1 MLFLFFAVDTT
12 QQSSEKMAESAVE
25 IFAREVGQLVVRES
39 SLFGKVEVQVRLLC
53 NELEW
58 MRLFLEEAG
67 TTRSYN
73 NRLLD
78 ESD

>member
-1 MLFLFFAVDTT
+1 MAGSAFAF
-12 QQSSEKMAESAVE
+12 SLEKLDN
-25 IFAREVGQLVVRES
+25 LVVRES

-58 MRLFLEEAG
+58 MRLFLEEEG

>member
-12 QQSSEKMAESAVE
+12 QQSSEKMAGSA
-25 IFAREVGQLVVRES
+25 FAFSLEKLDNLVVRES

-58 MRLFLEEAG
+58 MRLFLEEEG